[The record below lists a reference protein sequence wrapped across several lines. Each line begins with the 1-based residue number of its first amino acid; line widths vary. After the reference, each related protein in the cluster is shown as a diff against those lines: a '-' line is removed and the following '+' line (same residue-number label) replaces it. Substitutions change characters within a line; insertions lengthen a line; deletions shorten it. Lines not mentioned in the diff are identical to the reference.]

1 MVKLLTANLLQS
13 HIKGVKNG
21 YPLGLEV
28 EETKTCSVDYDPD
41 FLRATYNKIDYGV
54 LKQHAD
60 ACGVGADLPGADQV
74 NQGLLNDETFL
85 RLLHHTLLEVT
96 VVEGALVCPETG
108 RKFPISDSIANLMLH
123 EDEV

>member
-21 YPLGLEV
+21 YPLGLTAI
-28 EETKTCSVDYDPD
+28 ETKTCSVDYDPD
-41 FLRATYNKIDYGV
+41 FLRATFGKIDYAV

-60 ACGVGADLPGADQV
+60 ACGVGADLPEAEQV
-74 NQGLLNDETFL
+74 HEGLLNDDGFL
-85 RLLHHTLLEVT
+85 RRLHHALLEVT
-96 VVEGALVCPETG
+96 VVEGSLACPETG
-108 RKFPISDSIANLMLH
+108 RQFPISESIANLMLH